1 MRADDVY
8 AILKGKLVKL
18 TEDIKSMGNWKPI
31 QHKGTVQTAD
41 DLPTDAKEGWMYN
54 IATDSIYGAAGMNVV
69 MTSEGWDPMGPIINM
84 GPYLTKEE
92 GNKTFQPKGNYLSGT
107 DSDLK
112 ESGKAADAKATGEK
126 IAKNSFDIT
135 KKLDKNQG
143 VENSG
148 KIAGINESGDIV
160 PIFPVG
166 VDYNSETN
174 CLEFGSDQKMKLNQG
189 IGLDNTLT
197 KSGSAADAGV
207 TGKKIN
213 SLKEDIGE
221 LENNYDIVKSKNIF
235 NYKSSVYAGTIDN
248 SSSSTVRL
256 NSSRANYITYIVSVD
271 GGEKYTLKADPI
283 RRTLAFFSEMPKMDG
298 NNEVGYI
305 HPLFTIDGTMTITA
319 PTNAKYATVC
329 VDCDSNL
336 KPTRDVYNCM
346 IYQGDEYPSV
356 YVPYFEPYKVIDS
369 SVKLQSQNIN
379 GYDILNAIKE
389 ETGTNVFLN
398 NKTKIESARFQG
410 KYLATASNYDT
421 QIVEVEPNQKYVLDD
436 VFIGAVTFFNET
448 FDINQT
454 FLIGSSYYGE
464 VGEAAI
470 PLNKVVES
478 PDGAKYMTVYY
489 PKKKS
494 TDNAMICKGEVMPK
508 VYIPYIRSN
517 FLNENIIVRKESIYN
532 ESPDSTVGNSI
543 PNVIIDTDFSAD
555 SDDVVALRL
564 AQWGHKEEIIN
575 LRAVI
580 ADAISQ
586 YSGSALNAMMIDGG
600 TPNVKIGVYKGENS
614 VQAGTTY
621 SKMISENFTHTL
633 NSNDDCEDGVK
644 LYRKILASSKEKVTI
659 CCIGVQTV
667 LAELLKSSAD
677 GYSSM
682 SGSELVANKCERLIA
697 MGCQFPSGHEYNV
710 YTDAAS
716 SKYVAE
722 NWTTEIVYCGF
733 EVGNTVRT
741 AKNMIVIDPSKT
753 DLLTRSIDCDNSIF
767 LQNGKAS
774 YDAMTVYTLLFG
786 YDNGV
791 FSTVRG
797 NVAIDAN
804 GNNTFT
810 ESDNGNHL
818 YLVKTMSDSIY
829 ANSIDEKIFLI

>member
-1 MRADDVY
+1 MNLPKPNGRVEQY
-8 AILKGKLVKL
+8 LSYLNGNTNIKLPTPIGREEQYLYNLCVNGVGVSDEQIGNAVNNYL
-18 TEDIKSMGNWKPI
+18 TENPVESIPI
-31 QHKGTVQTAD
+31 D
-41 DLPTDAKEGWMYN
+41 
-54 IATDSIYGAAGMNVV
+54 
-69 MTSEGWDPMGPIINM
+69 
-84 GPYLTKEE
+84 
-92 GNKTFQPKGNYLSGT
+92 KTLS
-107 DSDLK
+107 L
-112 ESGKAADAKATGEK
+112 ENQAADAKATGDAIQQVKVVEVSDDTPTNPNTNMWIQPNAKEAFDIPEIKDDEVSQVDTWSSEK
-126 IAKNSFDIT
+126 IDGEIGSLSED
-135 KKLDKNQG
+135 L
-143 VENSG
+143 
-148 KIAGINESGDIV
+148 GD
-160 PIFPVG
+160 
-166 VDYNSETN
+166 
-174 CLEFGSDQKMKLNQG
+174 
-189 IGLDNTLT
+189 
-197 KSGSAADAGV
+197 
-207 TGKKIN
+207 
-213 SLKEDIGE
+213 
-221 LENNYDIVKSKNIF
+221 LENNFEIVKSNNIF
-235 NYKSSVYAGTIDN
+235 NYKDTAYNGTIDVIG
-248 SSSSTVRL
+248 TL
-256 NSSRANYITYIVSVD
+256 NGVSYVGLNTGRTAYITYILDVE
-271 GGEKYTLKADPI
+271 GGKKYSLKADPL
-283 RRTLAFFSEMPKMDG
+283 RRTLAFFDETFSKKMDNTKEEG
-298 NNEVGYI
+298 WI
-305 HPLFTIDGTMTITA
+305 SPLITIDGTMTVTA
-319 PTNAKYATVC
+319 PSNARYMTVC

-356 YVPYFEPYKVIDS
+356 YVPYFEPYKVVDD
-369 SVKLQSQNIN
+369 SVKLQSQNVN

-398 NKTKIESARFQG
+398 NKTKIESARFQN
-410 KYLATASNYDT
+410 KYLASASSYNT
-421 QIVEVEPNQKYVLDD
+421 QIVEVEPNQKYVLDGVFLGD
-436 VFIGAVTFFNET
+436 VSFFNET

-454 FLIGSSYYGE
+454 FSIGNNYYGWVGSS
-464 VGEAAI
+464 AI
-470 PLNKVVES
+470 PSNKVVES

-489 PKKKS
+489 SKNYS
-494 TDNAMICKGEVMPK
+494 TDNAMICKGEVMPNI
-508 VYIPYIRSN
+508 YIPYIRGN
-517 FLNENIIVRKESIYN
+517 FLNGNIIVRKENIYN
-532 ESPDSTVGNSI
+532 ESQDSTNENYI

-564 AQWGHKEEIIN
+564 AQWGHKEGIIN

-600 TPNVKIGVYKGENS
+600 TPNVKVGVYKGENP

-659 CCIGVQTV
+659 CCIGIQTV

-682 SGSELVANKCERLIA
+682 SGSELVANKCERLIV

-710 YTDAAS
+710 YTDATS

-741 AKNMIVIDPSKT
+741 AKNMIVIDPNKT
-753 DLLTRSIDCDNSIF
+753 DLLTRSIDCDNSAF
-767 LQNGKAS
+767 LQNGKTS
-774 YDAMTVYTLLFG
+774 YDPMTIYALLFG

-797 NVAIDAN
+797 TVSIDSN

-829 ANSIDEKIFLI
+829 GNSIDEKIYLI